1 MADILFIGAGMMAS
15 ALTIPAAENG
25 NTVHLAGT
33 PLDDGIIDELKKTGY
48 HKTLKRQLPN
58 GIDFCYTADIP
69 ALIGN
74 ADLILSGVSSFGV
87 EWFKDEILPLIP
99 ETTPV
104 LAVTKGMRLTED
116 GKFISYPEYYERST
130 EKKISFNAI
139 GGPCTSYELADH
151 DFSAVTFCGRD
162 MEKLRTFKK
171 YFSTDYY
178 RVSLSTDVR
187 GVECAVALKNA
198 YALAVSLAI
207 GMSYKREGR
216 EFEHYNSQAALFG
229 QAIKEMTGLL
239 ALFGGDASN
248 IMLGAGDLYVTIFG
262 GRTRKLGTL
271 LGTGMPFAEAMDALS
286 GITLESVVIAGRTA
300 EALRRFAA
308 RGEARME
315 DYPLL
320 CHVEELITEKSLVNV
335 PWNKFETEFCL

>member
-15 ALTIPAAENG
+15 ALTIPASENG

-33 PLDDGIIDELKKTGY
+33 PLDDKIIEEIRKTGY
-48 HKTLKRQLPN
+48 HKTLKRQLPQDIDACFTD
-58 GIDFCYTADIP
+58 GIAER
-69 ALIGN
+69 IGK
-74 ADLILSGVSSFGV
+74 ADLILCGVSSFGV
-87 EWFKDEILPLIP
+87 EWFKNEIIPLIP
-99 ETTPV
+99 ERTPV
-104 LAVTKGMRLTED
+104 LAVTKGMMHD
-116 GKFISYPEYYERST
+116 GDGFISYPEYYEKST
-130 EKKISFNAI
+130 VKKISFNAI

-151 DFSAVTFCGRD
+151 DHSAVTFCGRNIE
-162 MEKLRTFKK
+162 MLRTLKS
-171 YFSTDYY
+171 YFETEYY
-178 RVSLSTDVR
+178 HVSLSTDIR

-229 QAIKEMTGLL
+229 QAIREMTGLL
-239 ALFGGDASN
+239 NLFGGDASN

-271 LGTGMPFAEAMDALS
+271 LGTGMPFNEAMDALS

-308 RGEARME
+308 AGKARIE

-320 CHVEELITEKSLVNV
+320 CHVEELITGKSLVNV
-335 PWNKFETEFCL
+335 PWEKFESEFVK